1 VSKDGLMYA
10 LVKTK
15 ADRGLELCRVPIP
28 EVGPNDV
35 KIKIHKTSICGT
47 DLHIYNWDEWS
58 QKTIVPGTTIGH
70 EYCGEIVE
78 VGEAVTEF
86 FVGQTVTG
94 EGHITCGV
102 CRNCREG
109 RKHLCRNAKGVGV
122 NRNGAFAEYLVI
134 PKDNV
139 VPVTITD
146 TITED
151 MVSSFDPLGNA
162 VHTALT
168 YDMVGEDV
176 LITGCGAIGMMAA
189 AIAHHVGARRV
200 VITDVNDY
208 RLNLCKEIT
217 PSVYTVNV
225 AREKLEDAVK
235 EIGLKEGFDVGLEM
249 SGNGS
254 AFASMIDNMNNG
266 GNIAVLGIH
275 AKQPNVDWQK
285 IVWNGLTIRG
295 IYGRKVFDTW
305 HKMIYMLESGLD
317 VRKVQTHRFD
327 FRDFEKGFEVMNTGN
342 SGKVVLNWLTAEEE

>member
-1 VSKDGLMYA
+1 MSKTMYA
-10 LVKTK
+10 LVKSE
-15 ADRGLELCRVPIP
+15 AGVGLTLERVPIP

-58 QKTIVPGTTIGH
+58 QATIKIPTVIGH
-70 EYCGEIVE
+70 EYVGEIVE
-78 VGEAVTEF
+78 VGEAVSEYQ
-86 FVGQTVTG
+86 VGQTVTG
-94 EGHITCGV
+94 EGHITRGT

-109 RKHLCRNAKGVGV
+109 NKHLCRNAIGVGV

-146 TITED
+146 TITES

-162 VHTALT
+162 VHTALSF
-168 YDMVGEDV
+168 DMVGEDV
-176 LITGCGAIGMMAA
+176 LITGCGAIGIMAA

-200 VITDVNDY
+200 VVTDVNDY

-217 PSVYTVNV
+217 PSVITVNV
-225 AREKLEDAVK
+225 AKEKLEDAMK
-235 EIGLKEGFDVGLEM
+235 TIGLKEGFDIGLEM
-249 SGNGS
+249 SGNGP
-254 AFASMIDNMNNG
+254 AFSSMIDNMNNG
-266 GNIAVLGIH
+266 GKIAVLGIH
-275 AKQPNVDWQK
+275 AKQPQVDWQK

-305 HKMIYMLESGLD
+305 NKMIFMLESGLD
-317 VRKVQTHRFD
+317 VRKVLTHEFD
-327 FRDFEKGFEVMNTGN
+327 FKDFQKGFDVMNTGK
-342 SGKVVLNWLTAEEE
+342 SGKVVLDWTSAHQE

>member
-1 VSKDGLMYA
+1 MSDTMYA
-10 LVKTK
+10 LVKTEAAK
-15 ADRGLELCRVPIP
+15 GLTLMKVPVP
-28 EVGPNDV
+28 QVGPNDV

-58 QKTIVPGTTIGH
+58 QRTIKTGTTIGH
-70 EYCGEIVE
+70 EYVGEIVE
-78 VGEAVTEF
+78 VGTAVTEYQ
-86 FVGQTVTG
+86 VGQTVTG

-109 RKHLCRNAKGVGV
+109 RKHLCRNAQGVGV

-139 VPVTITD
+139 VPVTITE
-146 TITED
+146 TITEA

-162 VHTALT
+162 VHTALSF
-168 YDMVGEDV
+168 DMVGEDV

-189 AIAHHVGARRV
+189 AIAVHVGARRV
-200 VITDVNDY
+200 VVTDVNDY

-217 PSVYTVNV
+217 PRVYTVNV
-225 AREKLEDAVK
+225 AREKLEDAMK
-235 EIGLKEGFDVGLEM
+235 TIGLKEGFDIGLEM
-249 SGNGS
+249 SGNGP

-266 GNIAVLGIH
+266 GKIAVLGIH
-275 AKQPNVDWQK
+275 SKMPQVDWQK

-305 HKMIYMLESGLD
+305 NKMIFMLESGLD
-317 VRKVQTHRFD
+317 VRKVLTHEFD
-327 FRDFEKGFEVMNTGN
+327 FRDFEQGFGVMNTGA
-342 SGKVVLNWLTAEEE
+342 SGKVVLDWTTADKD

>member
-1 VSKDGLMYA
+1 MSKTMYA
-10 LVKTK
+10 LVKSE
-15 ADRGLELCRVPIP
+15 AGVGLTLERVPIP

-58 QKTIVPGTTIGH
+58 QATIKIPTIIGH
-70 EYCGEIVE
+70 EYVGEIVE
-78 VGEAVTEF
+78 VGEAVSEYQ
-86 FVGQTVTG
+86 VGQTVTG
-94 EGHITCGV
+94 EGHITCGT

-109 RKHLCRNAKGVGV
+109 NKHLCRNAIGVGV

-146 TITED
+146 TITES

-162 VHTALT
+162 VHTALSF
-168 YDMVGEDV
+168 DMVGEDV
-176 LITGCGAIGMMAA
+176 LITGCGAIGIMAA

-217 PSVYTVNV
+217 PSVITVNV
-225 AREKLEDAVK
+225 AKEKLEDAMK
-235 EIGLKEGFDVGLEM
+235 KIGLKEGFDIGLEM
-249 SGNGS
+249 SGNGP
-254 AFASMIDNMNNG
+254 AFSSMIDNMNNG
-266 GNIAVLGIH
+266 GKIAVLGIH
-275 AKQPNVDWQK
+275 AKQPQVDWQK

-305 HKMIYMLESGLD
+305 NKMIFMLESGLD
-317 VRKVQTHRFD
+317 VRKVLTHEFD
-327 FRDFEKGFEVMNTGN
+327 FKDFQKGFEIMNTGK
-342 SGKVVLNWLTAEEE
+342 SGKVVLDWTSAHEE

>member
-1 VSKDGLMYA
+1 MSKTMYA
-10 LVKTK
+10 LVKSK
-15 ADRGLELCRVPIP
+15 AGVGLTLERVPIP

-58 QKTIVPGTTIGH
+58 QATIKIPTVIGH
-70 EYCGEIVE
+70 EYVGEIVE
-78 VGEAVTEF
+78 VGNAVTEYQ
-86 FVGQTVTG
+86 VGQTVTG

-109 RKHLCRNAKGVGV
+109 KKHLCRNAIGVGV

-146 TITED
+146 TITES

-176 LITGCGAIGMMAA
+176 LITGCGPIGMMAA

-208 RLNLCKEIT
+208 RLELCKEIT
-217 PSVYTVNV
+217 PSVHTVNV
-225 AREKLEDAVK
+225 AKEKLEDAMK
-235 EIGLKEGFDVGLEM
+235 NLGLKEGFDVGLEM
-249 SGNGS
+249 SGNGP

-266 GNIAVLGIH
+266 GKIAVLGIH
-275 AKQPNVDWQK
+275 ARQPQVDWQK
-285 IVWNGLTIRG
+285 IVWNGLTITG

-305 HKMIYMLESGLD
+305 NKMIYMLESGLD
-317 VRKVQTHRFD
+317 VRKVLTHEFD
-327 FRDFEKGFEVMNTGN
+327 FKDFQKGFDVMNTGK
-342 SGKVVLNWLTAEEE
+342 SGKVVLDWTSAHEE

>member
-1 VSKDGLMYA
+1 MSKTMYA
-10 LVKTK
+10 LVKSE
-15 ADRGLELCRVPIP
+15 AGVGLTLERVPIP

-58 QKTIVPGTTIGH
+58 QATIKIPTVIGH
-70 EYCGEIVE
+70 EYVGEIVE
-78 VGEAVTEF
+78 VGEAVSEYQ
-86 FVGQTVTG
+86 VGQTVTG
-94 EGHITCGV
+94 EGHITCGT

-109 RKHLCRNAKGVGV
+109 NKHLCRNAIGVGV

-146 TITED
+146 TITES

-162 VHTALT
+162 VHTALSF
-168 YDMVGEDV
+168 DMVGEDV
-176 LITGCGAIGMMAA
+176 LITGCGAIGIMAA

-200 VITDVNDY
+200 VVTDVNDY

-217 PSVYTVNV
+217 PSVITVNV
-225 AREKLEDAVK
+225 AKEKLEDAMK
-235 EIGLKEGFDVGLEM
+235 TIGLKEGFDIGLEM
-249 SGNGS
+249 SGNGP
-254 AFASMIDNMNNG
+254 AFSSMIDNMNNG
-266 GNIAVLGIH
+266 GKIAVLGIH
-275 AKQPNVDWQK
+275 AKQPQVDWQK

-305 HKMIYMLESGLD
+305 NKMIFMLESGLD
-317 VRKVQTHRFD
+317 VRKVLTHEFD
-327 FRDFEKGFEVMNTGN
+327 FKDFQKGFDVMNTGK
-342 SGKVVLNWLTAEEE
+342 SGKVVLDWTSAHQE